1 MAEIELG
8 GSISLVGFGSLEP
21 VELVV
26 VKKIVG
32 NFVKKLNEKSDYESL
47 VMELKQHKKGKT
59 FLHEINARAKANKK
73 QFSAN
78 VSDYNLYSCLSKAS
92 EKILSELVHSK
103 RTSKEI
109 GEDIKKKTLNAEKG
123 DIKQ

>member
-1 MAEIELG
+1 MMAEIELG

-47 VMELKQHKKGKT
+47 VMELRQHKKGKT
-59 FLHEINARAKANKK
+59 FLHEINAHARADEKM
-73 QFSAN
+73 FSAK
-78 VSDYNLYSCLSKAS
+78 VSDYNLYSCISKAS
-92 EKILSELVHSK
+92 EKILSELVHNKRSSK
-103 RTSKEI
+103 VI
-109 GEDIKKKTLNAEKG
+109 GEGIKKKTLNDEKG
-123 DIKQ
+123 DI